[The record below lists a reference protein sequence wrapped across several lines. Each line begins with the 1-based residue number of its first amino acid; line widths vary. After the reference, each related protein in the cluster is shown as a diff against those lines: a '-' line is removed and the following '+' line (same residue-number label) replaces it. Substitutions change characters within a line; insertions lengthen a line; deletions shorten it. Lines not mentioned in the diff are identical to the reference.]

1 MSPLM
6 AGFVGAVIFVILLL
20 LRVPL
25 GIAMAVVGFAGY
37 SYLVSPEAALNVLA
51 NGFYST
57 FSSYSLSVIPMFVWM
72 GLIAFHGGIASR
84 LYDFAFKAVG
94 HLRGGLAMATQV
106 AGAILGAVSGS
117 STAAT
122 ATIATIAIKEM
133 RRHGYDPPLAA
144 ASAAASGT
152 LDILIPPSIIFVIY
166 AIATEQSIGKLLIAG
181 VLPGLILCVLYMF
194 TIWLL
199 IVRNPSLAPP
209 APRSPLREVFR
220 AMMKGSP
227 EVFIVF
233 CISLG
238 GLFAGWFTP
247 TEAGAVGVAGV
258 LAVCLIE
265 RSLTWEGFLSSLAD
279 ATRTT
284 AMIMLAVAGAII
296 FARFFAITRISFELG
311 EWVSGL
317 PLPSWLIIWIII
329 FIHLLLGCVLDKIAM
344 ILLTIPIFYPV
355 AVDVLGYDPIWF
367 GVIIVMI
374 TVIGLLLPPIG
385 LGVYVV
391 KGIARDIP
399 LEDIFR
405 ACWPFVIAGLVTC
418 AILIAVPE
426 VATVLPNM
434 MR

>member
-1 MSPLM
+1 MSLM
-6 AGFVGAVIFVILLL
+6 AGLVGAIVFVILLL
-20 LRVPL
+20 LRIPL
-25 GIAMAVVGFAGY
+25 GIAMAMVGFVGY

-57 FSSYSLSVIPMFVWM
+57 FSSYSLSVMPMFVWM

-152 LDILIPPSIIFVIY
+152 LDILIPPSVIFVIY

-194 TIWLL
+194 TIWII
-199 IVRNPSLAPP
+199 IVRNPALAPP
-209 APRSPLREVFR
+209 APRAPIREVFR

-233 CISLG
+233 CLSLG

-265 RSLTWEGFLSSLAD
+265 RSITWKAFISSLAD

-311 EWVSGL
+311 EWVSSL
-317 PLPSWLIIWIII
+317 PLPPWVIIWIII
-329 FIHLLLGCVLDKIAM
+329 GLHLLLGCVLDKIAM

-405 ACWPFVIAGLVTC
+405 ASWPFVIAGLITC

-426 VATVLPNM
+426 IATLLPNM